1 MRNRSIFGWKLSES
15 RVVSVAELE
24 SGTQDD
30 VVCPCCGD
38 FMVAAHSNK
47 GIASYLRHQSNAE
60 CLYAYET
67 QLHLSAK
74 EFIEREKAIPHPYSS
89 GIFDSSDCEMVG
101 VKNVRLEVYRDGRI
115 PDIVCQ
121 IGREE
126 YYVEVTN
133 THETPPDKIVDFR
146 RQGRSALELFLVG
159 LDSDSLLSS
168 YENVKVQ
175 ITALNP
181 LNPFWDFIEQQA
193 AVSISKERSML
204 LRKIARHR
212 KQVQRITESISER
225 EEKAE
230 ERVARIKQRVEKW
243 RERELEQKELYKQIE
258 SLANDLQVAVLRLKE
273 EKSSLNQELE
283 QLKKV
288 IYIKRLESE
297 KIINNARLEAEQQRE
312 KIRAE
317 VRNDVLADLASDIED
332 AKQSAHMIE
341 GNARRQESTLI
352 EEAHKSAKQIL
363 DDAHNKVANE
373 LEAALK
379 RKGIS
384 SAALIDLESRVYWL
398 KQETEALEEKQA
410 ELESGVNLD
419 ELWRKKQD
427 LLGEVNKEISHLNEI
442 KELGDK
448 YVKIMNGIVLDF
460 KQLDTSDYFSLL
472 PERVQKK
479 IKTNRMILEMQNAIE
494 YEPMQSIEF

>member
-1 MRNRSIFGWKLSES
+1 MKNRSIFGWKLSEC
-15 RVVSVAELE
+15 RIVSVAELE

-60 CLYAYET
+60 CRYSYET

-74 EFIEREKAIPHPYSS
+74 EFIDRVKAIPHPYTS

-133 THETPPDKIVDFR
+133 THEIPPDKIVDFR
-146 RQGRSALELFLVG
+146 KQGRSVIELFLVG
-159 LDSDSLLSS
+159 LDSDSWLNS
-168 YENVKVQ
+168 YEDVKVQ

-181 LNPFWDFIEQQA
+181 LNPFWDVIEQQA

-212 KQVQRITESISER
+212 KQVQRITESISDR
-225 EEKAE
+225 EEKTE
-230 ERVARIKQRVEKW
+230 KRVARIKQRVEEWK
-243 RERELEQKELYKQIE
+243 ERELVQKELYKQIK
-258 SLANDLQVAVLRLKE
+258 SLANDLKVAVLGLKKNKSLLNEELVRLNEELVRLKE
-273 EKSSLNQELE
+273 EITINGLE
-283 QLKKV
+283 A
-288 IYIKRLESE
+288 SE
-297 KIINNARLEAEQQRE
+297 IINNARMEAEQQRE

-317 VRNDVLADLASDIED
+317 VRSDVLADLASDIE
-332 AKQSAHMIE
+332 
-341 GNARRQESTLI
+341 
-352 EEAHKSAKQIL
+352 EAHKRAKEIL
-363 DDAHNKVANE
+363 GDAQNKLASE

-379 RKGIS
+379 TKGIS
-384 SAALIDLESRVYWL
+384 SKELIDLESRLSCL
-398 KQETEALEEKQA
+398 KRETEDLEEKK
-410 ELESGVNLD
+410 EKLESGVNLD
-419 ELWRKKQD
+419 ELLRQKKD
-427 LLGEVNKEISHLNEI
+427 LEGDVEKEQSYLNEI
-442 KELGDK
+442 RERGDK
-448 YVKIMNGIVLDF
+448 YVKIINDIALDL
-460 KQLDTSDYFSLL
+460 KKLDTSEYFDLL
-472 PERVQKK
+472 PERIQKK
-479 IKTNRMILEMQNAIE
+479 IGSHPMVLKLQNTIE
-494 YEPMQSIEF
+494 YEPM

>member
-15 RVVSVAELE
+15 RVVSVVELE

-60 CLYAYET
+60 CRYSYET

-74 EFIEREKAIPHPYSS
+74 EFIEREKLIPHPYSS

-146 RQGRSALELFLVG
+146 KQGRSALELFLVG
-159 LDSDSLLSS
+159 LDSDSLLNS

-193 AVSISKERSML
+193 AMSISKERSML

-212 KQVQRITESISER
+212 KQVQRITDNISER
-225 EEKAE
+225 EEQAE

-243 RERELEQKELYKQIE
+243 QEKEREQKELYTQIK
-258 SLANDLQVAVLRLKE
+258 SLANDLQVAVLRLEE

-283 QLKKV
+283 QLKQT
-288 IYIKRLESE
+288 IYLNKLEAGR
-297 KIINNARLEAEQQRE
+297 IINNARVEAEQQRE
-312 KIRAE
+312 KVRVE
-317 VRNDVLADLASDIED
+317 VRDDVLAELASEIED
-332 AKQSAHMIE
+332 ARTNAQVITENALKQELSVVESAQRT
-341 GNARRQESTLI
+341 AQ
-352 EEAHKSAKQIL
+352 QIL
-363 DDAHNKVANE
+363 DGAHYKVTSE
-373 LEAALK
+373 LEAALD
-379 RKGIS
+379 RKGVS
-384 SAALIDLESRVYWL
+384 SEALTELENRVKWL
-398 KQETEALEEKQA
+398 RQETESLEEKKA

-419 ELWRKKQD
+419 ELWSKQQHLLD
-427 LLGEVNKEISHLNEI
+427 LIGKETNRLNEL
-442 KELGDK
+442 KDVGDK
-448 YVKIMNGIVLDF
+448 YVKIINDIAIDF
-460 KQLDTSDYFSLL
+460 KQLDIAEYASLL
-472 PERVQKK
+472 PERIQKK
-479 IKTNRMILEMQNAIE
+479 IKTHRMILEMQNSIE
-494 YEPMQSIEF
+494 YEAL

>member
-15 RVVSVAELE
+15 RVVSVVDLE

-47 GIASYLRHQSNAE
+47 GIASYLRHQSNAD
-60 CLYAYET
+60 CLYSYET

-74 EFIEREKAIPHPYSS
+74 EFIEREKLIPHPYSS

-115 PDIVCQ
+115 PDVVCQ

-133 THETPPDKIVDFR
+133 THETPPDKIMDFR
-146 RQGRSALELFLVG
+146 KQGRSAIELFLVG
-159 LDSDSLLSS
+159 LDSDSLLNS

-193 AVSISKERSML
+193 AMSISKERSML

-212 KQVQRITESISER
+212 KQVQRITENISER
-225 EEKAE
+225 EEQAK
-230 ERVARIKQRVEKW
+230 ERVDRIKQRVGKWQEK
-243 RERELEQKELYKQIE
+243 EREQKELYKQIK
-258 SLANDLQVAVLRLKE
+258 SLANDLQVVVLRLEE

-283 QLKKV
+283 QLKQA
-288 IYIKRLESE
+288 IYLNKLEAGR
-297 KIINNARLEAEQQRE
+297 IINNARVEAEQQRE
-312 KIRAE
+312 KVRVE
-317 VRNDVLADLASDIED
+317 VRDDVLAELASEIED
-332 AKQSAHMIE
+332 TRKNAQMITDNALKQELSMIE
-341 GNARRQESTLI
+341 
-352 EEAHKSAKQIL
+352 SAQTTAQQIL
-363 DDAHNKVANE
+363 DGAHYKITSE
-373 LEAALK
+373 LEVALD
-379 RKGIS
+379 RKGVS
-384 SAALIDLESRVYWL
+384 NEALTELENRVKWL
-398 KQETEALEEKQA
+398 KQETESLEEKKA

-419 ELWRKKQD
+419 RLWSKQQD
-427 LLGEVNKEISHLNEI
+427 LQRAISKEVNRLNDFKEV
-442 KELGDK
+442 GDK
-448 YVKIMNGIVLDF
+448 YVKIINSIALDF
-460 KQLDTSDYFSLL
+460 KQLDTAEYASLL
-472 PERVQKK
+472 PERIQKK
-479 IKTNRMILEMQNAIE
+479 IKVNRMILEMQNSIE
-494 YEPMQSIEF
+494 YEPL

>member
-15 RVVSVAELE
+15 RVVSVVELE

-60 CLYAYET
+60 CRYSYET

-74 EFIEREKAIPHPYSS
+74 EFIEREKLIPHPYSS

-146 RQGRSALELFLVG
+146 KQGRSALELFLVG
-159 LDSDSLLSS
+159 LDSDSLLNS

-193 AVSISKERSML
+193 AMSISKERSML

-212 KQVQRITESISER
+212 KQVQRITDNISER
-225 EEKAE
+225 EEQAE

-243 RERELEQKELYKQIE
+243 QEKEREQKELYTQIK
-258 SLANDLQVAVLRLKE
+258 SLANDLQVAVLRLEE

-283 QLKKV
+283 Q
-288 IYIKRLESE
+288 
-297 KIINNARLEAEQQRE
+297 QRE
-312 KIRAE
+312 KVRVE
-317 VRNDVLADLASDIED
+317 VRDDVLAELASEIED
-332 AKQSAHMIE
+332 ARKNAQVITENALKQELSVVESAQRT
-341 GNARRQESTLI
+341 AQ
-352 EEAHKSAKQIL
+352 QIL
-363 DDAHNKVANE
+363 DGAHYKVTSE
-373 LEAALK
+373 LEAALD
-379 RKGIS
+379 RKGVS
-384 SAALIDLESRVYWL
+384 SEALTELENRVKWL
-398 KQETEALEEKQA
+398 RQETESLEEKKA

-419 ELWRKKQD
+419 ELWSKQQHLLD
-427 LLGEVNKEISHLNEI
+427 LIGKETNRLNEL
-442 KELGDK
+442 KDVGDK
-448 YVKIMNGIVLDF
+448 YVKIINDIAIDF
-460 KQLDTSDYFSLL
+460 KQLDIAEYASLL
-472 PERVQKK
+472 PERIQKK
-479 IKTNRMILEMQNAIE
+479 IKTHRMILEMQNSIE
-494 YEPMQSIEF
+494 YEAL

>member
-15 RVVSVAELE
+15 RVVSVVELE

-60 CLYAYET
+60 CRYSYET

-74 EFIEREKAIPHPYSS
+74 EFIEREKIIPHPYSS

-146 RQGRSALELFLVG
+146 KQGRSALELFLVG
-159 LDSDSLLSS
+159 LDSDSLLNS
-168 YENVKVQ
+168 YENVKAQ

-193 AVSISKERSML
+193 AMSISKERSML

-225 EEKAE
+225 DEQAE

-243 RERELEQKELYKQIE
+243 REKEREQKELYKQIE
-258 SLANDLQVAVLRLKE
+258 SLANELQVAVLRLKE

-283 QLKKV
+283 QLKQS
-288 IYIKRLESE
+288 IYVSKLEAGR
-297 KIINNARLEAEQQRE
+297 IINNARVEAEQQRE
-312 KIRAE
+312 KVRVE
-317 VRNDVLADLASDIED
+317 VRDDVLAELVFEIED
-332 AKQSAHMIE
+332 VKQNAQMITE
-341 GNARRQESTLI
+341 NALKQESSLVESAQSTAQQILA
-352 EEAHKSAKQIL
+352 EAHS
-363 DDAHNKVANE
+363 KVARE
-373 LEAALK
+373 LEAALD
-379 RKGIS
+379 RQGVS
-384 SAALIDLESRVYWL
+384 SEALTELENRVKWL
-398 KQETEALEEKQA
+398 KQETDSLEEKKA

-419 ELWRKKQD
+419 ELWSKQQD
-427 LLGEVNKEISHLNEI
+427 LLGAISKETSRLNDLKEV
-442 KELGDK
+442 GDK
-448 YVKIMNGIVLDF
+448 YVKIINDIALDF
-460 KQLDTSDYFSLL
+460 KQLDTGEYASLL
-472 PERVQKK
+472 PERIQKK
-479 IKTNRMILEMQNAIE
+479 IKTNRMILEMQNSIE
-494 YEPMQSIEF
+494 YEPL